1 MKPDLFLLYFAALL
15 LSTVPAR
22 FQPSKPAI
30 PHPFSLILFFQQ
42 LHEQPQPDSHFP
54 VLTLYIPAIPPLSLF
69 TVSLIY
75 TAPIPSSVFQPRC
88 SHSVIG
94 FPASLPA
101 FRHRFSSLA
110 ARIPLSPGGAAVSQ
124 PSGAFAKP
132 VNESHNPAGKDP
144 VQYHRSSDRKDF
156 DADTE
161 DLSF

>member
-75 TAPIPSSVFQPRC
+75 TAPIPSSVLYLAAHIPSSVFQPRC
-88 SHSVIG
+88 SHFVIG
-94 FPASLPA
+94 FPVSLPA
-101 FRHRFSSLA
+101 FRHRSA
-110 ARIPLSPGGAAVSQ
+110 APRFHSHPAHLQSQ
-124 PSGAFAKP
+124 
-132 VNESHNPAGKDP
+132 
-144 VQYHRSSDRKDF
+144 
-156 DADTE
+156 
-161 DLSF
+161 

>member
-94 FPASLPA
+94 FPASLLT

-110 ARIPLSPGGAAVSQ
+110 ARI
-124 PSGAFAKP
+124 
-132 VNESHNPAGKDP
+132 
-144 VQYHRSSDRKDF
+144 SSSVLQSRCPHSVITRRRRGFTAIRRICK
-156 DADTE
+156 A
-161 DLSF
+161 SK

>member
-15 LSTVPAR
+15 LSTVLAR

-69 TVSLIY
+69 TVSL
-75 TAPIPSSVFQPRC
+75 SSTLRLFRHRF
-88 SHSVIG
+88 ST
-94 FPASLPA
+94 SLLTFRHRFSTSLLT

-110 ARIPLSPGGAAVSQ
+110 ARIPSSLGGAAISQ

-144 VQYHRSSDRKDF
+144 VQYHRSGDRKDF
-156 DADTE
+156 DTDTE

>member
-69 TVSLIY
+69 TVFL
-75 TAPIPSSVFQPRC
+75 SSTLR
-88 SHSVIG
+88 
-94 FPASLPA
+94 L

-110 ARIPLSPGGAAVSQ
+110 ARIPSLVLQ
-124 PSGAFAKP
+124 PRCPHSVISFPASLPAFR
-132 VNESHNPAGKDP
+132 
-144 VQYHRSSDRKDF
+144 HRSAAPRFHSHP
-156 DADTE
+156 AH
-161 DLSF
+161 LQSQ

>member
-75 TAPIPSSVFQPRC
+75 TAPIPSSVLYLAAHIP
-88 SHSVIG
+88 
-94 FPASLPA
+94 
-101 FRHRFSSLA
+101 SSL
-110 ARIPLSPGGAAVSQ
+110 GGAAVSQ
-124 PSGAFAKP
+124 PSGTFAKP

-144 VQYHRSSDRKDF
+144 VQYHRSGDRKDF

>member
-75 TAPIPSSVFQPRC
+75 TAPIPSSVLYLATHIPSSVLHLAAHIPSSVLQPRC
-88 SHSVIG
+88 PHFVIARRRRS
-94 FPASLPA
+94 FTAIRRICKAS
-101 FRHRFSSLA
+101 
-110 ARIPLSPGGAAVSQ
+110 
-124 PSGAFAKP
+124 K
-132 VNESHNPAGKDP
+132 
-144 VQYHRSSDRKDF
+144 
-156 DADTE
+156 
-161 DLSF
+161 